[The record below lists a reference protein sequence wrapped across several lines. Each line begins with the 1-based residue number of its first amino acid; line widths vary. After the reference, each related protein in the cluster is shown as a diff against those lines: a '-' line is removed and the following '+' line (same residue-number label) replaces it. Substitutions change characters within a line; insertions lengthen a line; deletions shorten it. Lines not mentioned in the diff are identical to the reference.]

1 MHKRSSLIIL
11 SQAKL
16 TLMEVTK
23 LTEETMLELLIM
35 EYKEI
40 LSELSDVQQIPERW
54 GMIMLPL
61 SAGILAVAVNSIK
74 TLPNIGVIIL
84 VFLSVATIAI
94 WRLIGYN
101 SMYRVRM
108 LSVIMEDLKMKLSQ
122 HQSQELFEERW
133 KGWLQS
139 PRSFLPFL
147 SQRALLDIFSL
158 LYIGTG
164 IVIIIVKFTSF

>member
-1 MHKRSSLIIL
+1 MP
-11 SQAKL
+11 
-16 TLMEVTK
+16 
-23 LTEETMLELLIM
+23 EETMLELLVM

-40 LSELSDVQQIPERW
+40 RSELSDIQKIPERW

-61 SAGILAVAVNSIK
+61 SAGILAVAVNSIM
-74 TLPNIGVIIL
+74 TLPDIGVIIL

-108 LSVIMEDLKMKLSQ
+108 LVARMRDLEEKILH
-122 HQSQELFEERW
+122 HQSPELFEQKWERW
-133 KGWLQS
+133 LRS
-139 PRSFLPFL
+139 PLSFLPFL
-147 SQRALLDIFSL
+147 SQRALLDIFAL

-164 IVIIIVKFTSF
+164 IAIIIVKFTSF